1 MGKPFCYTYDMMKQQ
16 GANTMWNKE
25 GQRVVGRYL
34 GLFNVSG
41 LVSESRVKYGGSVQ
55 HRVELDEA
63 ITVFGRHTEVLLLDD
78 TELVKDL

>member
-1 MGKPFCYTYDMMKQQ
+1 
-16 GANTMWNKE
+16 MWNKE
-25 GQRVVGRYL
+25 GQRVTGRYL
-34 GLFNVSG
+34 GLWTVSG

-78 TELVKDL
+78 TELVKDP

>member
-1 MGKPFCYTYDMMKQQ
+1 
-16 GANTMWNKE
+16 MWNKE

-34 GLFNVSG
+34 GLWTVSG

-55 HRVELDEA
+55 HRVELDDA

-78 TELVKDL
+78 TELVNNP

>member
-1 MGKPFCYTYDMMKQQ
+1 
-16 GANTMWNKE
+16 MWNKE

-78 TELVKDL
+78 TELVNNP